1 MLKRSAFFLLIILS
15 QILLNSSVVLSEE
28 IITGSAPTKIKSQM
42 ITAQNLSFFVGELKV
57 FNNVDVERV
66 AIGNG
71 GIIKVELL
79 PNHQLLLI
87 AESIGSTYLHFWNKN
102 GSESEYNIK
111 VEKSDPHVRLRRK
124 SMINMDVKIVEFRK
138 AALSSLGVDWS
149 KQFSGPGLAIARD
162 FKSSTLFRGSSSSDI
177 FNNLPLN
184 VTPTQTWLGIATEI
198 TSRINLLASNG
209 DATTLAE
216 PRLSCRNG
224 GSAKFL
230 AGGEV
235 PYPTT
240 SALGQTNV
248 EFKEYGIKLNV
259 SPLVDD
265 QTGLIATKILTEVSQ
280 IDDAVSVNGVPGLLT
295 RRTET
300 EVNVYDGET
309 IVLAGLLNAE
319 STKDLDKLPG
329 LGDLPIIGWLF
340 KSEDFRRSVTELV
353 IFVTPRIFTP
363 DSPLNKDRV
372 DKFRA
377 ERKKRLEK
385 VKDKL
390 HFGLME

>member
-1 MLKRSAFFLLIILS
+1 MLKRSAFFLLIIFS
-15 QILLNSSVVLSEE
+15 QATLLSSVALSEE
-28 IITGSAPTKIKSQM
+28 IITGSAPAKIKSQI
-42 ITAQNLSFFVGELKV
+42 ITAQNLTFFIGELKV
-57 FNNVDVERV
+57 FNDVDVERV

-71 GIIKVELL
+71 GIVKVELL
-79 PNHQLLLI
+79 PNRQLLII
-87 AESIGSTYLHFWNKN
+87 AESEGSTYLHFWNKN

-111 VEKSDPHVRLRRK
+111 VVKSDPHVRLRRK

-138 AALSSLGVDWS
+138 AALTSLGIDWS

-162 FKSSTLFRGSSSSDI
+162 FKSSTLFRGSNTSEI

-184 VTPTQTWLGIATEI
+184 VTPTQSWLGIATEI

-240 SALGQTNV
+240 SALGQTNIQ
-248 EFKEYGIKLNV
+248 FKEYGIKLNV
-259 SPLVDD
+259 SPVVDD
-265 QTGLIATKILTEVSQ
+265 LSGLIATKILTEVSQ

-300 EVNVYDGET
+300 EVNVLDGET
-309 IVLAGLLNAE
+309 IVLSGLLNAE

-340 KSEDFRRSVTELV
+340 KSQDFRRSVTELV
-353 IFVTPRIFTP
+353 IFVTPKVFTP

-372 DKFRA
+372 DKFQA